1 MSEKRTKKKSRKA
14 REEEGGSLLHR
25 LKIFFLSVPYTVQIV
40 VTFALIALLT
50 AGVGLLVL
58 TSVWNEHF
66 QSYTRENIQE
76 LADTTAEAIEAR
88 YQQSNADTISQIENG
103 VVIEYPPL
111 TIEDVSPASSAHQ
124 LKQSLAVQV
133 RSNTGSVLYDSSAVT
148 TGENA
153 IDFDSSQA
161 ESRDDS
167 GSVTVSPII
176 VNGHRL
182 GSVRMWVYGSEVLLS
197 KSDQEFRTQS
207 YMAMFVVMIVSA
219 AIASLIGLLFAR
231 GLVNPIRRMTTTADA
246 IRKGDLTARNH
257 LEGHNEV
264 AELGNTFDEMAES
277 IQNERELEHR
287 MITDVVHE
295 LRTPLMAIKSTVE
308 CIIDGV
314 FEPDAERLATINSEV
329 DRLSRLVDAL
339 LKLSRLESGETP
351 LNREVINL
359 GEMIRPLISV
369 HEAFVKDRGL
379 ELIYEAEDNVMVY
392 GDSDML
398 RQATAN
404 LISNAVRY
412 TPAPGTITVSV
423 KKDEDDEMA
432 LIAVQDTGIGL
443 TPEERKKVFRRFW
456 RAEESRKRESGGL
469 GIGLSVVKE
478 IVDRHGGW
486 VQVEG
491 EKNVGACFT
500 IHVPLYD
507 YSRIKAEQERES
519 GSSRS
524 QGKAWAKNRP
534 R

>member
-1 MSEKRTKKKSRKA
+1 MSENRTKKKGRKA
-14 REEEGGSLLHR
+14 REKEEGTPLHR
-25 LKIFFLSVPYTVQIV
+25 LKVFFLSVPYTVQV
-40 VTFALIALLT
+40 TVTFALIALMT
-50 AGVGLLVL
+50 AGVGLVVL

-76 LADTTAEAIEAR
+76 LADTTAEAIETR
-88 YQQSNADTISQIENG
+88 YERTNADVIEEIENG
-103 VVIEYPPL
+103 ATIEYPSL
-111 TIEDVSPASSAHQ
+111 TTDDVSPASSAHQ

-133 RSNTGSVLYDSSAVT
+133 RTSSGSVLYDSSAVS
-148 TGENA
+148 TGDSA
-153 IDFDSSQA
+153 IDFDTSTA
-161 ESRDDS
+161 ESPDNDDS
-167 GSVTVSPII
+167 VASSPII

-182 GSVRMWVYGSEVLLS
+182 GTVRMWVYGSEVLLS
-197 KSDQEFRTQS
+197 KTDQEFRTQS
-207 YMAMFVVMIVSA
+207 YTAMVVVMIVSA

-231 GLVNPIRRMTTTADA
+231 GLVNPIRRMTTTAES
-246 IRKGDLTARNH
+246 IRNGDLTARNH
-257 LEGHNEV
+257 LEGHNEI

-277 IQNERELEHR
+277 IQNDRELEHR
-287 MITDVVHE
+287 LVTDVAHE

-314 FEPDAERLATINSEV
+314 FEPDGERLATINSEV

-339 LKLSRLESGETP
+339 LKLSRLESGETQ
-351 LNREVINL
+351 LNREVVNV

-379 ELIYEAEDNVMVY
+379 ELVYEAEDNVMVY
-392 GDSDML
+392 GDADML

-412 TPAPGTITVSV
+412 TPAPGTITVRV

-443 TPEERKKVFRRFW
+443 SPEERKKVFRRFW

-507 YSRIKAEQERES
+507 YNRIKAEQKREN
-519 GSSRS
+519 GVGLP
-524 QGKAWAKNRP
+524 QGKAWTKNRP
-534 R
+534 K